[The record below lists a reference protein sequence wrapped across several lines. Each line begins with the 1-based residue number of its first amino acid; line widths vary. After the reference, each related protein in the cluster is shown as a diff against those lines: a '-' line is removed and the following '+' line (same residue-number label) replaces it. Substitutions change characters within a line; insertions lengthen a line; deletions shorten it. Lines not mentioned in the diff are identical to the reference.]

1 MKLEADSRL
10 GGQKDEARLLGKV
23 SLDTWRFI
31 LGYIAKYHWILFR
44 GSFLARAHESTS
56 WMFLPAIARKERAV
70 LSLQEYREEAH
81 GRCYGRE

>member
-31 LGYIAKYHWILFR
+31 LGYIAKYHWILFQ
-44 GSFLARAHESTS
+44 GSFLCPRTRKH
-56 WMFLPAIARKERAV
+56 FLDV
-70 LSLQEYREEAH
+70 SSCNREEGEGGA
-81 GRCYGRE
+81 